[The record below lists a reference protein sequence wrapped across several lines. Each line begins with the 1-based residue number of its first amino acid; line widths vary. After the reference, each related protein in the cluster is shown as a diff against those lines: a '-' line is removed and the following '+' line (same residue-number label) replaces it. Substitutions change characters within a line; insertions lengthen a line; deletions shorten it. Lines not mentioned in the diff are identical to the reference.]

1 MNKQKIKIQRALL
14 SVFDKTGIVCLAESL
29 NQHGVEIISTGGT
42 EKTLDNAGLRVTGI
56 STYTGFPE
64 IMDGRVKTINPLV
77 GGGILGLRDKHAD
90 DAEANNIDWIDLVVC
105 NLYPFSKMIS
115 RADCDLMAAMDN
127 VDIGGPTMIRSA
139 AKNVGWV
146 TAVVD
151 PHDYQN
157 IIDEL
162 NELRGIS
169 FETRKKLSA
178 KAFGHTAQ
186 YDTIIHNYLKDEKLS
201 SDLSLTYNKHSTMRY
216 GENPHQ
222 SAAVYQGPNNRSKN
236 ILNAKI
242 HQGKQLS
249 YNNIMDA
256 DAALSCLKEFDQT
269 ACVVVKHANPCGVAI
284 GDELIDVYTRAFNS
298 DSLSAFGGIIALNR
312 VCTIAVAEAISSVF
326 VEIVLAPSF
335 EDRALSI
342 LSKKKNLRV
351 LEVGEVAARE
361 NKLEVRNIDGGILVQ
376 DADTSVLT
384 LDEIKTVTKAV
395 PSDSEIK
402 VMLFGWKV
410 LKHVKSNAI
419 LLVKDNETIGIGAGQ
434 VSRVDAVNIALK
446 KAGKRL
452 DNSILCSDA
461 FFPFRDSID
470 KIANMGI
477 RAVIQPGGSIRDQE
491 VIAAC
496 DDHGIAMAFT
506 GRRCFKH

>member
-1 MNKQKIKIQRALL
+1 
-14 SVFDKTGIVCLAESL
+14 
-29 NQHGVEIISTGGT
+29 
-42 EKTLDNAGLRVTGI
+42 
-56 STYTGFPE
+56 
-64 IMDGRVKTINPLV
+64 
-77 GGGILGLRDKHAD
+77 
-90 DAEANNIDWIDLVVC
+90 
-105 NLYPFSKMIS
+105 
-115 RADCDLMAAMDN
+115 
-127 VDIGGPTMIRSA
+127 
-139 AKNVGWV
+139 
-146 TAVVD
+146 
-151 PHDYQN
+151 
-157 IIDEL
+157 
-162 NELRGIS
+162 
-169 FETRKKLSA
+169 
-178 KAFGHTAQ
+178 
-186 YDTIIHNYLKDEKLS
+186 
-201 SDLSLTYNKHSTMRY
+201 MRY

-222 SAAVYQGPNNRSKN
+222 SAAVYQVPNSRSKN

-269 ACVVVKHANPCGVAI
+269 TCVVVKHANPCGVAI
-284 GDELIDVYTRAFNS
+284 GDKLIDVYTRAFNA
-298 DSLSAFGGIIALNR
+298 DSFSAFGGIIALNR
-312 VCTIAVAEAISSVF
+312 ACSVAVAEAISSVF

-335 EDRALSI
+335 DDKALSI

-351 LEVGEVAARE
+351 LEVGDITARE

-376 DADTSVLT
+376 DTDTSVLT
-384 LDEIKTVTKAV
+384 LDELKTVTKAV
-395 PSDSEIK
+395 PSDSEMK
-402 VMLFGWKV
+402 AMFFGWKV

-446 KAGKRL
+446 KAGERL

-470 KIANMGI
+470 KIANTGI

-496 DDHGIAMAFT
+496 DDHGIAMVFT